1 MKSLHE
7 NSTKLLLIAITLFG
21 LTFGSRTE
29 GQNTESRVRLSFD
42 MMEFKLGDQKGAEN
56 ISFDDSNWRA
66 LDLPH
71 DGVLKDLQQDEPTG
85 GSGGYL
91 QQVLAGIVIILKYQ
105 KVI

>member
-42 MMEFKLGDQKGAEN
+42 YDWKFKLGDQKGAEN

-71 DGVLKDLQQDEPTG
+71 DWSIEGTYSKDEPTG

-91 QQVLAGIVIILKYQ
+91 PTGIGWYRHHFQI
-105 KVI
+105 